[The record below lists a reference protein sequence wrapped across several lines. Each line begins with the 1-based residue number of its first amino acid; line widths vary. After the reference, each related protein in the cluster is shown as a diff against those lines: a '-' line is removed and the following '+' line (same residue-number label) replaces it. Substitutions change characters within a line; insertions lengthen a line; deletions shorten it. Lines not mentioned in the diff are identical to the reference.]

1 MAVRA
6 LPRDVAPGGAVT
18 PASFEAV
25 AGQRL
30 VVPLRAGEPGPLL
43 LVAPAHM
50 AERIAARFA
59 SAEPRGSVAPPERPD
74 RSSDWRM
81 IRLDG
86 FGGY

>member
-1 MAVRA
+1 MWEPDGAAGNHFEMAW
-6 LPRDVAPGGAVT
+6 
-18 PASFEAV
+18 
-25 AGQRL
+25 
-30 VVPLRAGEPGPLL
+30 PLRAGEPGPLL